1 MWWHRTQHN
10 CASDTVSLKGVRG
23 QKVDLLRFPVKKYS
37 PQRTPQSRV
46 ATTDITS
53 KSMRGAGTNMTVRL
67 ELVCVQGV
75 GLKGAIDP
83 MVLAGAARNSGLSFG
98 SPPMKDACTAVSTN
112 QTSRETEDGV
122 VTSREFSNQTS
133 GFSYSLVQEWP
144 LSFPAA
150 TCPNRCLS
158 VLKGLI

>member
-46 ATTDITS
+46 ATTDIIS
-53 KSMRGAGTNMTVRL
+53 KSMRGAGTNRTGRL

-75 GLKGAIDP
+75 D
-83 MVLAGAARNSGLSFG
+83 
-98 SPPMKDACTAVSTN
+98 
-112 QTSRETEDGV
+112 SREQ
-122 VTSREFSNQTS
+122 SIQ
-133 GFSYSLVQEWP
+133 W
-144 LSFPAA
+144 
-150 TCPNRCLS
+150 CLPGPPET
-158 VLKGLI
+158 LACHLGA